1 MSASTADS
9 QHTHYIN
16 VIELCETLTTA
27 VLHIGVTGQLLP
39 HHMLILPGQE
49 TGQQLQ
55 LRNMGKKINN
65 NNNNSEKNVTS
76 GYKHSYTNRQA
87 KISFKSH

>member
-9 QHTHYIN
+9 QRTHYIN

-27 VLHIGVTGQLLP
+27 VLHMGVTGQLLP
-39 HHMLILPGQE
+39 HHMLTLPGQE

-55 LRNMGKKINN
+55 LQNMGKKNKIN
-65 NNNNSEKNVTS
+65 K
-76 GYKHSYTNRQA
+76 
-87 KISFKSH
+87 

>member
-9 QHTHYIN
+9 QRTHYIN

-27 VLHIGVTGQLLP
+27 VLHMGVTGQLLP

-55 LRNMGKKINN
+55 LRNMGEKIKINN
-65 NNNNSEKNVTS
+65 K
-76 GYKHSYTNRQA
+76 
-87 KISFKSH
+87 KIKIIIIIIIPRKM

>member
-9 QHTHYIN
+9 QRTQYIN

-27 VLHIGVTGQLLP
+27 VLHMGVTGQLLP

-55 LRNMGKKINN
+55 LRNMG
-65 NNNNSEKNVTS
+65 EKN
-76 GYKHSYTNRQA
+76 K
-87 KISFKSH
+87 K

>member
-9 QHTHYIN
+9 QRTHYIN

-27 VLHIGVTGQLLP
+27 VLHMGVTGQLLP

-55 LRNMGKKINN
+55 L
-65 NNNNSEKNVTS
+65 
-76 GYKHSYTNRQA
+76 
-87 KISFKSH
+87 

>member
-9 QHTHYIN
+9 QRTHYIN

-27 VLHIGVTGQLLP
+27 VLHMGVTGQLLP
-39 HHMLILPGQE
+39 HHMLALPGQE

-55 LRNMGKKINN
+55 LRNMRNN
-65 NNNNSEKNVTS
+65 
-76 GYKHSYTNRQA
+76 
-87 KISFKSH
+87 